1 MASFFSKLFGG
12 GGNNAD
18 AAPAQG
24 EQIEYK
30 GLVIRSSP
38 KADGGQWRL
47 SGVIIKQS
55 DDGPLERQYMRADVF
70 TSREEAEKFG
80 VQKGK
85 QIIDEQGDL
94 LFTDGVPTGRA

>member
-70 TSREEAEKFG
+70 TRREEAEEFG
-80 VQKGK
+80 VRKGK